1 MRVAGVA
8 RTCFGVLAS
17 LELTA
22 SRNKSVLATFEWLR
36 SRGSQGEELTN
47 HKDHLANVGDED
59 RYRLLVENIIDYAIY
74 MLDTNGLVA
83 SWNQGAE
90 RFKGYTASEIIG
102 QHFSRFYTEEDRK
115 TDLPSR
121 ALVMAR
127 TEGKFE
133 QEGWR
138 VRKDGSRFWANV
150 IIDPIRDAD
159 KNLVGYAKVT
169 RDLTQ
174 RKLATETLRASEEQF
189 RLLVQSVTDYA
200 IFMLNPEGVITNW
213 NSGAERIKGYNREEI
228 VGQHF
233 SKFYTPEDLAT
244 GLPARALEIART
256 TGRFAREGWR
266 LRKDG
271 RQFWASVVIDPV
283 LDDDGKL
290 VGFAKVTRDITERLE
305 AEQTLERTR
314 EALFQSQ
321 KMEAIGQLTGGVAH
335 DFNNLLSAALGS
347 LELMER
353 RLPESD
359 TRLHALHQNA
369 IAALKRGS
377 SLTQRMLAFA
387 RRQDLKS
394 DAVDV
399 RDLVDGLSDLIQ
411 RSLGPSVILDN
422 RVAAT
427 LPRVKADANQVEMAL
442 LNLTM
447 NARDAMPNGGA
458 IVLDA
463 HLEHEP
469 KEFVC
474 LSVTDRGVGM
484 DEETLKK
491 AIEPFYT
498 TKGVGR
504 GTGLGLSMVKGLAE
518 QSGGF
523 FKLHSKKGD
532 GTRAEIYLPVAP
544 GAAEE
549 TLKPP
554 EQQGAA
560 GTKMRV
566 LAVDDDPLVLLNTL
580 AMLEELGHEPVE
592 ATSGA
597 KALDIL
603 SQGEKIDLVVTDQAM
618 PHMTGMQLVE
628 TLREKWPQLRVVIAT
643 GYAELPADSPAS
655 FTKLGKPF
663 GQHDLARAIKD
674 APIVDA
680 DQNATKPGTGFE

>member
-1 MRVAGVA
+1 
-8 RTCFGVLAS
+8 LIH
-17 LELTA
+17 
-22 SRNKSVLATFEWLR
+22 RN
-36 SRGSQGEELTN
+36 N
-47 HKDHLANVGDED
+47 HLAQEGGEG
-59 RYRLLVENIIDYAIY
+59 RYRLLVENITDYAIY
-74 MLDTNGLVA
+74 MLDTNGFVA

-90 RFKGYTASEIIG
+90 RFKGYTAAEIIG
-102 QHFSRFYTEEDRK
+102 LHFSRFYTEEDRNS
-115 TDLPSR
+115 DLPSR
-121 ALVMAR
+121 ALMIAR

-133 QEGWR
+133 QECWR

-150 IIDPIRDAD
+150 IIDPIWDAER
-159 KNLVGYAKVT
+159 NLVGYAQVT
-169 RDLTQ
+169 QDLTQ

-200 IFMLNPEGVITNW
+200 IYMLNPEGVITNW
-213 NSGAERIKGYNREEI
+213 NSGAERIKGYSREEI

-244 GLPARALEIART
+244 ELPARALEIART

-271 RQFWASVVIDPV
+271 SRFWASVVIDPV

-290 VGFAKVTRDITERLE
+290 VGFAKVTRDITERLA
-305 AEQTLERTR
+305 AEQTLETTR

-321 KMEAIGQLTGGVAH
+321 KMEAIGQLTGGIAH
-335 DFNNLLSAALGS
+335 DFNNLLAAALGS

-353 RLPESD
+353 RLPEGEA
-359 TRLHALHQNA
+359 RLKALHENA
-369 IAALKRGS
+369 VAALQRGS

-394 DAVDV
+394 GAVDV
-399 RDLVDGLSDLIQ
+399 RALVDGMSDLLQ
-411 RSLGPSVILDN
+411 RSLGPSVILEN
-422 RVAAT
+422 RVAT
-427 LPRVKADANQVEMAL
+427 SLPRVQADANQVEMAL

-447 NARDAMPNGGA
+447 NARDAMPHGGV

-463 HLEHEP
+463 HLHHEEN
-469 KEFVC
+469 EFVC
-474 LSVTDRGVGM
+474 LSVTDRGIGM
-484 DEETLKK
+484 DEGSLKK
-491 AIEPFYT
+491 ATEPFYT

-523 FKLHSKKGD
+523 FKLQSKKGE
-532 GTRAEIYLPVAP
+532 GTRAEIYLPIAP
-544 GAAEE
+544 SAAEE
-549 TLKPP
+549 IVKSKS
-554 EQQGAA
+554 QDSAV

-592 ATSGA
+592 AMSGA

-603 SQGEKIDLVVTDQAM
+603 SQDENIDVVVTDQAM

-628 TLREKWPQLRVVIAT
+628 SLRERWPELRVVIAT
-643 GYAELPADSPAS
+643 GYAELPSDSRAS
-655 FTKLGKPF
+655 FTKLSKPF
-663 GQHDLARAIKD
+663 GQNDLARALRD
-674 APIVDA
+674 APIVGGVRT
-680 DQNATKPGTGFE
+680 Q

>member
-1 MRVAGVA
+1 M
-8 RTCFGVLAS
+8 S
-17 LELTA
+17 I
-22 SRNKSVLATFEWLR
+22 RND
-36 SRGSQGEELTN
+36 Q
-47 HKDHLANVGDED
+47 LANRGDEG
-59 RYRLLVENIIDYAIY
+59 RYRLLVDNIVDYAIY
-74 MLDTNGLVA
+74 MLDTNGFVA

-115 TDLPSR
+115 TDIPSR
-121 ALVMAR
+121 ALTMAR

-150 IIDPIRDAD
+150 IIDPIRDSR

-174 RKLATETLRASEEQF
+174 RKLAADALRASEEQF
-189 RLLVQSVTDYA
+189 RLLVQGVTDYA
-200 IFMLNPEGVITNW
+200 IFMLSPEGVVTNW
-213 NSGAERIKGYNREEI
+213 NSGAAHIKGYSREEI

-244 GLPARALEIART
+244 GLPSRALEIARA
-256 TGRFAREGWR
+256 TGRFVSEGWR

-271 RQFWASVVIDPV
+271 RRFWASVVIDPV
-283 LDDDGKL
+283 RDEDGKL

-305 AEQTLERTR
+305 AEQILEKTR

-335 DFNNLLSAALGS
+335 DFNNLLAAALGS

-353 RLPESD
+353 HLPEGNMKLRS
-359 TRLHALHQNA
+359 LHRNA
-369 IAALKRGS
+369 VAALRRGS

-399 RDLVDGLSDLIQ
+399 RGLVDGLSDLIQ
-411 RSLGPSVILDN
+411 RSLGPSIMLEN
-422 RVAAT
+422 RVVSS
-427 LPRVKADANQVEMAL
+427 LPNVKADANQVEMAL

-447 NARDAMPNGGA
+447 NARDAMPDGGA
-458 IVLDA
+458 IVIDA
-463 HLEHEP
+463 HLTLEP
-469 KEFVC
+469 KEFIC
-474 LSVTDRGVGM
+474 LSVTDGGIGM
-484 DEETLKK
+484 DEETLRK
-491 AIEPFYT
+491 AVEPFYT
-498 TKGVGR
+498 TKGVGK

-532 GTRAEIYLPVAP
+532 GTRAEIYLPIAT
-544 GAAEE
+544 GSTKEAAMPRER
-549 TLKPP
+549 
-554 EQQGAA
+554 QG
-560 GTKMRV
+560 GESTGMRV

-592 ATSGA
+592 AASAA

-603 SQGEKIDLVVTDQAM
+603 SSGQKIDLVVTDQAM

-628 TLREKWPQLRVVIAT
+628 TIREKWPQLRVVIAT
-643 GYAELPADSPAS
+643 GYAELPANSLAS
-655 FTKLGKPF
+655 FIRLAKPF
-663 GQHDLARAIKD
+663 GQNDLARAIKE
-674 APIVDA
+674 APTVGGCKI
-680 DQNATKPGTGFE
+680 

>member
-1 MRVAGVA
+1 LW
-8 RTCFGVLAS
+8 FGVCDVAVDLIH
-17 LELTA
+17 
-22 SRNKSVLATFEWLR
+22 KH
-36 SRGSQGEELTN
+36 N
-47 HKDHLANVGDED
+47 HLVNDEG
-59 RYRLLVENIIDYAIY
+59 RYRLLVENITDYAIY
-74 MLDTNGLVA
+74 MVDTNGLVA

-102 QHFSRFYTEEDRK
+102 QHFSCFYTEEDRN

-121 ALVMAR
+121 ALAMAR

-138 VRKDGSRFWANV
+138 VRKDGSRFWAIFV
-150 IIDPIRDAD
+150 IDPIRDAD
-159 KNLVGYAKVT
+159 KDIVGYAIVT

-200 IFMLNPEGVITNW
+200 IYMLDTNGVITNW

-233 SKFYTPEDLAT
+233 SQFYTPEDRAT

-256 TGRFAREGWR
+256 TGRFARDGWR

-271 RQFWASVVIDPV
+271 RRFWASVVIDPV

-305 AEQTLERTR
+305 AEQTLEKTR

-321 KMEAIGQLTGGVAH
+321 KMEAIGHLTGGVAH

-353 RLPESD
+353 RLPEGD
-359 TRLHALHQNA
+359 ARLHVLHQNA
-369 IAALKRGS
+369 VAALKRGS

-394 DAVDV
+394 DAIDV
-399 RDLVDGLSDLIQ
+399 RALVDGLSDLIQ
-411 RSLGPSVILDN
+411 RSLGPSVILEN
-422 RVAAT
+422 RVPGS
-427 LPRVKADANQVEMAL
+427 LPRIRADANQVEMAL

-447 NARDAMPNGGA
+447 NARDAMPDGGA

-463 HLEHEP
+463 HLEHQPE
-469 KEFVC
+469 EMVC
-474 LSVTDRGVGM
+474 LSVTDQGIGM

-491 AIEPFYT
+491 AVEPFYT

-523 FKLHSKKGD
+523 FKLNSKKGQ

-544 GAAEE
+544 SATEEIVKSSEQEGA
-549 TLKPP
+549 P
-554 EQQGAA
+554 

-603 SQGEKIDLVVTDQAM
+603 AQDAKIDLVVTDQAM
-618 PHMTGMQLVE
+618 PHMTGTQLVE

-643 GYAELPADSPAS
+643 GYAELPADSRAS
-655 FTKLGKPF
+655 FFKLAKPF
-663 GQHDLARAIKD
+663 GQNDLARAIKD
-674 APIVDA
+674 APIVGVDKSI
-680 DQNATKPGTGFE
+680 QRSQGPGFE

>member
-1 MRVAGVA
+1 MIGRD
-8 RTCFGVLAS
+8 
-17 LELTA
+17 
-22 SRNKSVLATFEWLR
+22 
-36 SRGSQGEELTN
+36 
-47 HKDHLANVGDED
+47 DHLANESDEG

-74 MLDTNGLVA
+74 MLDTNGFVA
-83 SWNQGAE
+83 SWNKGAE
-90 RFKGYTASEIIG
+90 RFKGYSAAEIIG
-102 QHFSRFYTEEDRK
+102 QHFSRFYTEEDRE

-121 ALVMAR
+121 ALTIAR

-133 QEGWR
+133 REGWR

-150 IIDPIRDAD
+150 IIDPIRDVSG
-159 KNLVGYAKVT
+159 NLVGYAKVT

-174 RKLATETLRASEEQF
+174 RKLAAETLRASEQQF

-200 IFMLNPEGVITNW
+200 IYMLSPEGVITNW
-213 NSGAERIKGYNREEI
+213 NSGAERIKGYSRDEI
-228 VGQHF
+228 IGQHF
-233 SKFYTPEDLAT
+233 SRFYTPEDLAT

-266 LRKDG
+266 VCKDG
-271 RQFWASVVIDPV
+271 RRFWASVVIDPV
-283 LDDDGKL
+283 LDDNGKL

-305 AEQTLERTR
+305 AEQALEKTR

-321 KMEAIGQLTGGVAH
+321 KMEAIGHLTGGIAH
-335 DFNNLLSAALGS
+335 DFNNLLAAALGS

-353 RLPESD
+353 RLPQGD
-359 TRLHALHQNA
+359 TRLRVLHQNA
-369 IAALKRGS
+369 VAALNRGS

-394 DAVDV
+394 DAVDA
-399 RDLVDGLSDLIQ
+399 RTLVNGISDLIQ
-411 RSLGPSVILDN
+411 RSLGPSVMLEN
-422 RVAAT
+422 RVPGS
-427 LPRVKADANQVEMAL
+427 LPRIKADANQVEMAL

-463 HLEHEP
+463 HLVHEP
-469 KEFVC
+469 EELVC
-474 LSVTDRGVGM
+474 LSVTDTGIGM
-484 DEETLKK
+484 DEKTLKK

-504 GTGLGLSMVKGLAE
+504 GSGLGLSMVKGLAE

-523 FKLHSKKGD
+523 LKLNSNKGQ
-532 GTRAEIYLPVAP
+532 GTRAEIYLPVASH
-544 GAAEE
+544 AAEE
-549 TLKPP
+549 EIVASKEEDAT
-554 EQQGAA
+554 

-580 AMLEELGHEPVE
+580 AMLEELGHEPIE
-592 ATSGA
+592 ATSGT

-603 SQGEKIDLVVTDQAM
+603 SQDEKIDLVVTDQAM

-628 TLREKWPQLRVVIAT
+628 TLRQKWPGLKVVIAT
-643 GYAELPADSPAS
+643 GYAELPADSQAS
-655 FTKLGKPF
+655 FIKLAKPF
-663 GQHDLARAIKD
+663 GQNDLARAIKD
-674 APIVDA
+674 APIVGVDKTT
-680 DQNATKPGTGFE
+680 QRS